1 MIEHCEKDK
10 SMTVEEPEHFEIDD
24 DVSND
29 REGYPDLHAERTF
42 IMLTD
47 PTQQISLIP
56 ALLNGDL
63 SHVKTKKY

>member
-1 MIEHCEKDK
+1 LIEHCEKDK
-10 SMTVEEPEHFEIDD
+10 SMTVEEPEHFEMDD

-47 PTQQISLIP
+47 
-56 ALLNGDL
+56 L
-63 SHVKTKKY
+63 S